1 MSFKNHWVNWLYQEK
16 FCAWFMI
23 RLLHLL
29 LSCSKMTVENVNI
42 SGHIALVFNQEMF
55 LLFLPESMGN
65 KVAKFN
71 ERRLRNN
78 QWTSLLF
85 FSTYVIQFQ
94 MGILPLLGFFSSI
107 LRILLASLLFKFFR
121 ILGKFYELLQGFVK
135 SLQISLKFSCKYRDR
150 FNPLWAVVFSV
161 FF

>member
-1 MSFKNHWVNWLYQEK
+1 
-16 FCAWFMI
+16 
-23 RLLHLL
+23 
-29 LSCSKMTVENVNI
+29 MTVENVNI

-85 FSTYVIQFQ
+85 FFDLRYTISNGNFTAF
-94 MGILPLLGFFSSI
+94 SI
-107 LRILLASLLFKFFR
+107 LF
-121 ILGKFYELLQGFVK
+121 
-135 SLQISLKFSCKYRDR
+135 
-150 FNPLWAVVFSV
+150 
-161 FF
+161 